1 MSTNYDQW
9 DAACGV
15 RSGPRHLLEAN
26 QAPEATHFPL
36 ALVPYAAEVEKRWGR
51 PVCQELLVH
60 RLYEYLRFTE
70 LLELKSI
77 NHVGNLIAFDELMV
91 PMSRELRSQAFLL
104 IRDEAHHATGA
115 DDVAHQIELAT
126 DVSRLPSAKPQ
137 FLYRLGAMRE
147 AHDKDLAAL
156 IDVAFATI
164 SETLISGSLAQI
176 PKDPNVVS
184 LVRGYTADHAR
195 DEARHSSY
203 FSEFFARFWPQLPVA
218 VREQLGPLLPELSL
232 AFLEPD
238 YASHQRVLE
247 AIGLSA
253 TESRKLV
260 QQAYPAEQAATAV
273 RRPLQGTIRL
283 FQRVGVFDDHRTHD
297 AFAER
302 GLIG

>member
-1 MSTNYDQW
+1 MSKNYDQW
-9 DAACGV
+9 DAGCGV
-15 RSGPRHLLEAN
+15 RSRPRHRHETN
-26 QAPEATHFPL
+26 QSREATFFPP

-51 PVCQELLVH
+51 PALLVLLVH

-91 PMSRELRSQAFLL
+91 SVSRELRSQAFLL
-104 IRDEAHHATGA
+104 IRDEAHHAAGA

-126 DVSRLPSAKPQ
+126 GVSRLPLAKPQ
-137 FLYRLGAMRE
+137 FLHRLGAMQE
-147 AHDKDLAAL
+147 AHDKELAPL

-203 FSEFFARFWPQLPVA
+203 FGEFFARFWPQLPAA
-218 VREQLGPLLPELSL
+218 VREELGLLLPDLSL

-238 YASHQRVLE
+238 YASHQRILE

-253 TESRKLV
+253 TEARELV
-260 QQAYPAEQAATAV
+260 QQAFPAEQAATSV
-273 RRPLQGTIRL
+273 RRPLQGTLRL
-283 FQRVGVFDDHRTHD
+283 FQRVGVFDDHRTQD
-297 AFAER
+297 AFAQR
-302 GLIG
+302 GLIE

>member
-1 MSTNYDQW
+1 MSMNYDQW
-9 DAACGV
+9 YAACGV
-15 RSGPRHLLEAN
+15 RSRPRHRHETN
-26 QAPEATHFPL
+26 QSPEATFFPP

-51 PVCQELLVH
+51 PALQKLLVH

-91 PMSRELRSQAFLL
+91 SVSRELRSQAFLL
-104 IRDEAHHATGA
+104 IRDEAHHAAGA

-126 DVSRLPSAKPQ
+126 GVSRLPLAKPQ
-137 FLYRLGAMRE
+137 FLHRLGAMQE
-147 AHDKDLAAL
+147 AHDKELAPL

-203 FSEFFARFWPQLPVA
+203 FGEFFARFWPQLPAA
-218 VREQLGPLLPELSL
+218 VREELGLLLPDLSL

-238 YASHQRVLE
+238 YASHQRILE

-253 TESRKLV
+253 TEARELV
-260 QQAYPAEQAATAV
+260 QQAFPAEQAATSV
-273 RRPLQGTIRL
+273 RRPLQGTLRL
-283 FQRVGVFDDHRTHD
+283 FQRVGVFDDHRTQD
-297 AFAER
+297 AFAQR
-302 GLIG
+302 GLIE